1 MDSLGK
7 NLFAE
12 GRNAHFKVMKIE
24 DDIITLLLN
33 FPQYAADFE
42 KEISPGDFM
51 TEFNKKVY
59 ELLVSAIKRDPTTE
73 PLLGISQELSETEM
87 GKLSAKVRDGR
98 SFDVDRG
105 KIPELASALKT
116 EKNKALLQEVRQLD
130 DDSFN
135 ATLAKLKNKD
145 K

>member
-1 MDSLGK
+1 
-7 NLFAE
+7 
-12 GRNAHFKVMKIE
+12 MKIE

-33 FPQYAADFE
+33 FPQYSTDFE
-42 KEISPGDFM
+42 KEISPDDFM

-59 ELLVSAIKRDPTTE
+59 ELLIAEIKRDPTAE

-87 GKLSAKVRDGR
+87 GKLSAKVKDGR

-105 KIPELASALKT
+105 KIKELAAGLKT
-116 EKNKALLQEVRQLD
+116 EKNRVLLQEVRQLD

-135 ATLAKLKNKD
+135 ATLAKLKNKE

>member
-1 MDSLGK
+1 
-7 NLFAE
+7 
-12 GRNAHFKVMKIE
+12 MKIE

-33 FPQYAADFE
+33 FPQYSTDFE
-42 KEISPGDFM
+42 KEISPDDFM

-59 ELLVSAIKRDPTTE
+59 ELLIAEIKRDPTAE

-87 GKLSAKVRDGR
+87 GKLSAKIKDGR
-98 SFDVDRG
+98 SVDVDRG
-105 KIPELASALKT
+105 KIKELAAGLKT
-116 EKNKALLQEVRQLD
+116 EKNRVLLQEVRQLD

-135 ATLAKLKNKD
+135 ATLAKLKNKE

>member
-1 MDSLGK
+1 MENLGK

-12 GRNAHFKVMKIE
+12 GRNAHFKIMKIE

-33 FPQYAADFE
+33 FPQYSSDFE
-42 KEISPGDFM
+42 KEISPDDFM

-59 ELLVSAIKRDPTTE
+59 ELLIAEIKRDPTAE

-87 GKLSAKVRDGR
+87 GKLSAKIKDGR

-105 KIPELASALKT
+105 KIKELAAGLKT
-116 EKNKALLQEVRQLD
+116 EKNRVLLQEVRQLD

-135 ATLAKLKNKD
+135 ATLAKLKNKE